1 MCSSHLTEEKIE
13 SYSMGK
19 LAESE
24 LALVEEHLLLC
35 GICQEQVEK
44 MDEFVHAVR
53 EAAKLAKDDPPT
65 AWDRFRTFFTF
76 HPGSAWAGVS
86 AVAAAV
92 VIFSFL
98 PFSSSTPQRLALS
111 TVRGSESSV
120 PHAKANTPIDLQLDV
135 TELPASPLYT
145 IELVDS
151 GGGIVRN
158 YTNEPK
164 SSKLNVAI
172 GEKLPSGQ
180 YWIRVYGNSLKTELL
195 REYGLKVD

>member
-1 MCSSHLTEEKIE
+1 MYSSHLTEEKIE

-24 LALVEEHLLLC
+24 VALVEEHLLLC
-35 GICQEQVEK
+35 GICQEQVEE

-53 EAAKLAKDDPPT
+53 EGTKLAKDDPPT
-65 AWDRFRTFFTF
+65 AWDRFLAFFTF
-76 HPGSAWAGVS
+76 HPGLAWAGLS

-98 PFSSSTPQRLALS
+98 PFSSSTPQRLELS

-151 GGGIVRN
+151 GGGII
-158 YTNEPK
+158 EPE
-164 SSKLNVAI
+164 SSKLRAAI

-180 YWIRVYGNSLKTELL
+180 YWIRLYGNSLKSDLL

>member
-1 MCSSHLTEEKIE
+1 MNSSHLTEEKIE
-13 SYSMGK
+13 RYSMGK

-24 LALVEEHLLLC
+24 LALAEEHLLLC
-35 GICQEQVEK
+35 VLCQEQVEK

-53 EAAKLAKDDPPT
+53 EAAKLAKDDPPN
-65 AWDRFRTFFTF
+65 AWDRFREFFTF

-98 PFSSSTPQRLALS
+98 PFSSSTPQHLALS
-111 TVRGSESSV
+111 SVRGSESSV

-135 TELPASPLYT
+135 TDLPASPLYT

-180 YWIRVYGNSLKTELL
+180 YWIRLYGNSLKTDLL